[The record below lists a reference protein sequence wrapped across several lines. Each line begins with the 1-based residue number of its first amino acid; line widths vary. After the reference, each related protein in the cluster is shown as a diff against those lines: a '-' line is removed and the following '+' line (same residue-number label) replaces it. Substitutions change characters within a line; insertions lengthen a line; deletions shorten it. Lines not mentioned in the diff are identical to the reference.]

1 MDERLQNRIKKLQV
15 LAERGIGGEK
25 IGAKAKLDELMKKY
39 DISLADVEED
49 KVDYYVFSCSKK
61 YLKRLLRQCILR
73 VLDDVN
79 TSLYKPYRTRNAIG
93 VYCTV
98 AQRLE
103 ILLDFEFYTNLFESE
118 LDLFMAAFIRKQD
131 LYPSNVKRVTVSE
144 YDISAEEYKHL
155 LKLEA
160 YMSNIS
166 KKSRALGIERKTN

>member
-1 MDERLQNRIKKLQV
+1 MDERLQNRIKKLQA

-25 IGAKAKLDELMKKY
+25 IGAKAKLEELMKKY

-49 KVDYYVFSCSKK
+49 EVNYYVFSCLKK
-61 YLKRLLRQCILR
+61 YLKRLLQQCILR
-73 VLDDVN
+73 VLDDVD
-79 TSLYKPYRTRNAIG
+79 TPIYKPYRRQNAIG
-93 VYCTV
+93 VYCTA

-118 LDLFMAAFIRKQD
+118 LDLFMTAFIRKQD
-131 LYPSNVKRVTVSE
+131 LYPSNVKCVTVSE

-160 YMSNIS
+160 YMFNIS
-166 KKSRALGIERKTN
+166 KRSRALGIERKTN

>member
-1 MDERLQNRIKKLQV
+1 MDERLQNRIKKLQA

-25 IGAKAKLDELMKKY
+25 IGAKAKLEELMKKY
-39 DISLADVEED
+39 DISLTDIEGD
-49 KVDYYVFSCSKK
+49 KVDYYIFSCSKK
-61 YLKRLLRQCILR
+61 YLKRLLQQCILR

-79 TSLYKPYRTRNAIG
+79 TSLYKLYRTRNAIG
-93 VYCTV
+93 VYCTS

-131 LYPSNVKRVTVSE
+131 IYPSNVKCVTVSE
-144 YDISAEEYKHL
+144 YDISAEEYKYL
-155 LKLEA
+155 LKLNA

-166 KKSRALGIERKTN
+166 KRSRVLGIEGEIN